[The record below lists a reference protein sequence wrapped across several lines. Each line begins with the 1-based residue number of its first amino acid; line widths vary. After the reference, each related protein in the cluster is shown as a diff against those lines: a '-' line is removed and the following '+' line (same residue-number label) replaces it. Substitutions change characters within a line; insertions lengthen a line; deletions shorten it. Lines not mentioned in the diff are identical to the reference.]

1 MFTMDAAEQN
11 CIPGQ
16 VILFTSGKTHDV
28 PRFLA
33 RATKPF
39 NVAEA
44 FHEFHGIA
52 GALPKWESFLTWL
65 LQHGYIEA
73 VEHVEVHLNAS
84 WADGDTV
91 DLQPIST
98 QEDIVE
104 MADGKACPKCA
115 SHHVVPEMKDGK
127 ADMAIRVC
135 TYCGHRFRVAT

>member
-1 MFTMDAAEQN
+1 MFTMDAAEPN

-16 VILFTSGKTHDV
+16 GILFTSGKTHDA

-84 WADGDTV
+84 RADGDTV